1 MKKHWVIALIVVII
15 VAGLWLL
22 LSNKKT
28 VIAPTDESAV
38 TTQVPVSNTTTGTS
52 QTTKKSVPPVRQTNI
67 VAPEVT
73 PAPAGQ
79 TVTVT
84 YTGGSFSP
92 NPITIKKGYTVMF
105 VNKGDYQM
113 WIASDPHPS
122 HTNNPGFDEKGAV
135 GKDGSYSFT
144 FTKVGTWG
152 YHNHLNHSQTGTVIV
167 QP

>member
-1 MKKHWVIALIVVII
+1 MKKHWIIALVIVVII
-15 VAGLWLL
+15 AGVWAL

-28 VIAPTDESAV
+28 AIAPTDESTV
-38 TTQVPVSNTTTGTS
+38 TTQSPVTNTAPAPT
-52 QTTKKSVPPVRQTNI
+52 QTKKSVPVRQTNI
-67 VAPEVT
+67 VQPEVT

-113 WIASDPHPS
+113 WVASDPHPS
-122 HTNNPGFDEKGAV
+122 HTNYPGFDQKGAV

-144 FTKVGTWG
+144 FTKVGTWS
-152 YHNHLNHSQTGTVIV
+152 YHNHLNYSQTGTVIV